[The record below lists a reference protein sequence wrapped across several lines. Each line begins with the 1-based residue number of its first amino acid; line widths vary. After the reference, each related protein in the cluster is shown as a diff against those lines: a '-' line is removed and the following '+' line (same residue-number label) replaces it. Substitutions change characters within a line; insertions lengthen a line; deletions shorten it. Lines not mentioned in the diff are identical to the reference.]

1 MFQLSG
7 HKTGCCVMVQA
18 ANLQGDQFSSVGW
31 PSPIGLT
38 DNYLDLYRLALAK
51 LSSLF
56 QGTVSSTMAIRPV
69 GTMAMAG
76 RAEVGRIS
84 GGLAGLSVA
93 LRPCRSQ
100 MSLLRHASPYSFS
113 I

>member
-1 MFQLSG
+1 
-7 HKTGCCVMVQA
+7 MVQA

-38 DNYLDLYRLALAK
+38 DNYPWVDLYRLALAK

-56 QGTVSSTMAIRPV
+56 QGTVSLTMVIRTV
-69 GTMAMAG
+69 ETMAMSG

-84 GGLAGLSVA
+84 GGMVLAGLSVA

-100 MSLLRHASPYSFS
+100 MSLLPHASPYSFS